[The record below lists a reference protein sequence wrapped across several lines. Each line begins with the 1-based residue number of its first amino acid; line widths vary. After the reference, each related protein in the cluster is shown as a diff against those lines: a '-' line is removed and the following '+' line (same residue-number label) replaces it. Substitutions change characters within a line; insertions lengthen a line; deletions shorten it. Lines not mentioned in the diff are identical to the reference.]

1 MTASSFR
8 AQYRGAAFSIFAHV
22 LALFAGFS
30 LLATVFEFPE
40 ILRQPAPYRLE
51 LYLRHQ
57 PAVQALYWMLAMTG
71 FTQIAMTVFLH
82 RSFRERSSTVLSFA
96 LVFGILT
103 GILQTMGFIRW
114 AVLIPYLAAQ
124 MTDPAASATTREAV
138 ALVEG
143 AFNRYAGMA
152 LGEHTANLC
161 LGLWTGLLG
170 IAMARA
176 RLVDPRLAWG
186 GVFIA
191 PLAFIL
197 ALEQLGVSGW
207 LLEAVTTFGFALW
220 AVWLILV
227 GVSLL
232 RTDADTGIPPRM
244 TWRTVL
250 AGGVLYCA
258 MIIPSLFE

>member
-1 MTASSFR
+1 MTAHSLTT
-8 AQYRGAAFSIFAHV
+8 QYRGAAVSIVAHV

-30 LLATVFEFPE
+30 LLAMVFEFPD
-40 ILRQPAPYRLE
+40 ILRQPAPYRLA
-51 LYLRHQ
+51 LYLRNQ
-57 PAVQALYWMLAMTG
+57 ATVQAVYWMLAMTG

-82 RSFRERSSTVLSFA
+82 RSFRERDSTVLSFA

-103 GILQTMGFIRW
+103 GILQTVGFIRW
-114 AVLIPYLAAQ
+114 AVLMPYLAAQ
-124 MTDPAASATTREAV
+124 MADPGASATTREAI
-138 ALVEG
+138 ALVEE

-176 RLVDPRLAWG
+176 RLVDTRLAWAA
-186 GVFIA
+186 VFIA
-191 PLAFIL
+191 PLAFLL

-207 LLEAVTTFGFALW
+207 LLEAVTTFGFPLW

-227 GVSLL
+227 AVSLL
-232 RTDADTGIPPRM
+232 RTDGLKGIPPRM
-244 TWRTVL
+244 TWKTVL

-258 MIIPSLFE
+258 MVIATLFE